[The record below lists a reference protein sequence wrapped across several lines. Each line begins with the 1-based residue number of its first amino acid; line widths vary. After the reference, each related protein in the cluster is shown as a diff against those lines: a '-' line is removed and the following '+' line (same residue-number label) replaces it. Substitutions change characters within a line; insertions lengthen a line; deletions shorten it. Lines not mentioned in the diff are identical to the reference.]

1 MRRELGLTLEEQ
13 DGKAGPAAQQLASGR
28 ETDDPATNHH
38 HVDRHARAFP
48 PTAADLELYDA
59 SSPFVVCN

>member
-13 DGKAGPAAQQLASGR
+13 DGKAGPAAQQLARGG

-38 HVDRHARAFP
+38 HIDRHVR
-48 PTAADLELYDA
+48 L
-59 SSPFVVCN
+59 SSNNSRP